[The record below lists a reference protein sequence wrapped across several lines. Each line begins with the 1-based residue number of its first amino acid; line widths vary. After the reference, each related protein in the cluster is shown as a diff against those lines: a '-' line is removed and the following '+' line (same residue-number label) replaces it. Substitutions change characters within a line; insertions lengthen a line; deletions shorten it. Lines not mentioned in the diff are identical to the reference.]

1 MRNTV
6 VDLGLVRI
14 GLVIGL
20 SDALGDDLPVAT
32 FVAGKLAVGALHASR
47 ILEQFCTEGAA
58 HDVVELL
65 LDEFVA
71 VLLVDL
77 FLPLTD
83 SPLTSKPVVERLLS
97 LVLLDCLD

>member
-20 SDALGDDLPVAT
+20 RNALGNDFPVAT
-32 FVAGKLAVGALHASR
+32 FVASKLAVGALHASR
-47 ILEQFCTEGAA
+47 IFEQFSTQGAA

-65 LDEFVA
+65 LDKFVA
-71 VLLVDL
+71 ILLVDF
-77 FLPLTD
+77 FLSLANG
-83 SPLTSKPVVERLLS
+83 SLAAESLVERLLS
-97 LVLLDCLD
+97 LVLLD